1 MQNFKLKKQKIKQ
14 KLLYNFLIFIRKIM
28 REEHIMKERKIKK
41 EIVMEEVNFIIQMVV
56 ITMGTGRK
64 DKFTDLEV
72 FIIKMV
78 R

>member
-56 ITMGTGRK
+56 ITMGIGQK

>member
-1 MQNFKLKKQKIKQ
+1 
-14 KLLYNFLIFIRKIM
+14 M

-41 EIVMEEVNFIIQMVV
+41 EIVMEEVNFIIQMAV

-72 FIIKMV
+72 FIIKMG